1 MTATL
6 PAGATVDQPHPSR
19 VLVVDDED
27 GVVAALAR
35 MFHAKDI
42 DVLTAADGPRAL
54 AALETHAPSI
64 GVVLSD
70 YAMPGMNGVELLHTV
85 RLRWPEIAR
94 VLLTGRAD
102 LPAAARAV
110 NDGQVARLFVKPW
123 DPAELP
129 DEITRL
135 MTLRDLTHALG
146 REQLSAE
153 QARLTGQLRTALN
166 ERQLR

>member
-27 GVVAALAR
+27 GVVAALER
-35 MFHAKDI
+35 MFHANDI
-42 DVLTAADGPRAL
+42 DVFTAADGPKAL
-54 AALETHAPSI
+54 AELEAHAASI

-70 YAMPGMNGVELLHTV
+70 YAMPGMNGVELLHAV
-85 RLRWPEIAR
+85 RLRWPDVAR

-129 DEITRL
+129 DQITRL
-135 MTLRDLTHALG
+135 MAQRSSSHASDH
-146 REQLSAE
+146 EQLSAE
-153 QARLTGQLRTALN
+153 QACLIGQL
-166 ERQLR
+166 